1 MLTTN
6 ALTALRDF
14 MRNSIAS
21 ARWRSGSDWH
31 DAPIN
36 GIDTLSSGSVR
47 VRLSIAPE
55 ETVTVNRV
63 ELLDENGEEIDQ
75 SLLRL
80 PDEEYRITI
89 PVYQQIDVPLTFDYI
104 NVPDGIDVSQLSY
117 EMSAESISIGVPVDA
132 AAEGLRLTVSHP
144 AALPAGETG

>member
-14 MRNSIAS
+14 VRTSIAS

-55 ETVTVNRV
+55 ETVTVDRV
-63 ELLDENGEEIDQ
+63 ELLDGNGDTFAYQEVSIAVAENQPGFLFWFDFTLREEG
-75 SLLRL
+75 
-80 PDEEYRITI
+80 T
-89 PVYQQIDVPLTFDYI
+89 
-104 NVPDGIDVSQLSY
+104 
-117 EMSAESISIGVPVDA
+117 
-132 AAEGLRLTVSHP
+132 
-144 AALPAGETG
+144 

>member
-6 ALTALRDF
+6 ALTELREF

-55 ETVTVNRV
+55 ETVAVNRV
-63 ELLDENGEEIDQ
+63 ELLDETGDT
-75 SLLRL
+75 LA
-80 PDEEYRITI
+80 
-89 PVYQQIDVPLTFDYI
+89 YQ
-104 NVPDGIDVSQLSY
+104 DVSIAV
-117 EMSAESISIGVPVDA
+117 AEYQPGFLFWFDFTIRE
-132 AAEGLRLTVSHP
+132 EG
-144 AALPAGETG
+144 A

>member
-63 ELLDENGEEIDQ
+63 ELLDETGDT
-75 SLLRL
+75 LA
-80 PDEEYRITI
+80 
-89 PVYQQIDVPLTFDYI
+89 YQ
-104 NVPDGIDVSQLSY
+104 DVSIAV
-117 EMSAESISIGVPVDA
+117 AENQP
-132 AAEGLRLTVSHP
+132 GLLFWFDFTIREDG
-144 AALPAGETG
+144 A

>member
-1 MLTTN
+1 MLTTY

-47 VRLSIAPE
+47 VRLSISTE

-63 ELLDENGEEIDQ
+63 ELLDENGDT
-75 SLLRL
+75 LA
-80 PDEEYRITI
+80 
-89 PVYQQIDVPLTFDYI
+89 YQ
-104 NVPDGIDVSQLSY
+104 DVSIAV
-117 EMSAESISIGVPVDA
+117 AENQPGFLFWFDFAIRE
-132 AAEGLRLTVSHP
+132 EG
-144 AALPAGETG
+144 A

>member
-14 MRNSIAS
+14 ISNSIAS

-55 ETVTVNRV
+55 ETVTVERV
-63 ELLDENGEEIDQ
+63 ELLDDNGDT
-75 SLLRL
+75 LA
-80 PDEEYRITI
+80 
-89 PVYQQIDVPLTFDYI
+89 YQ
-104 NVPDGIDVSQLSY
+104 DVSIAV
-117 EMSAESISIGVPVDA
+117 AETQPGILFWVDFMIE
-132 AAEGLRLTVSHP
+132 EG
-144 AALPAGETG
+144 A

>member
-14 MRNSIAS
+14 MSNSIAS

-55 ETVTVNRV
+55 ETVTVTRV
-63 ELLDENGEEIDQ
+63 ELLDENGDT
-75 SLLRL
+75 LA
-80 PDEEYRITI
+80 
-89 PVYQQIDVPLTFDYI
+89 YQ
-104 NVPDGIDVSQLSY
+104 DVS
-117 EMSAESISIGVPVDA
+117 IA
-132 AAEGLRLTVSHP
+132 AAENQPGFLFWFDFTIREEG
-144 AALPAGETG
+144 A

>member
-14 MRNSIAS
+14 MSNSIAS
-21 ARWRSGSDWH
+21 ARWRSGSNWH

-55 ETVTVNRV
+55 ETVTVDRV
-63 ELLDENGEEIDQ
+63 ELLDENGDT
-75 SLLRL
+75 LA
-80 PDEEYRITI
+80 
-89 PVYQQIDVPLTFDYI
+89 YQ
-104 NVPDGIDVSQLSY
+104 DVSIAV
-117 EMSAESISIGVPVDA
+117 AENQPGFLFWFDFTIRE
-132 AAEGLRLTVSHP
+132 EG
-144 AALPAGETG
+144 A

>member
-21 ARWRSGSDWH
+21 ARWRSGSDWN

-63 ELLDENGEEIDQ
+63 ELLDENGDT
-75 SLLRL
+75 LA
-80 PDEEYRITI
+80 
-89 PVYQQIDVPLTFDYI
+89 YQ
-104 NVPDGIDVSQLSY
+104 DVSIAV
-117 EMSAESISIGVPVDA
+117 AENQPGFLFWFDFTIREDEA
-132 AAEGLRLTVSHP
+132 
-144 AALPAGETG
+144 

>member
-47 VRLSIAPE
+47 ARLSIAPE
-55 ETVTVNRV
+55 ETVTVDRV
-63 ELLDENGEEIDQ
+63 ELLDENGDT
-75 SLLRL
+75 LA
-80 PDEEYRITI
+80 
-89 PVYQQIDVPLTFDYI
+89 YQ
-104 NVPDGIDVSQLSY
+104 DVSIAV
-117 EMSAESISIGVPVDA
+117 AENQPGFLFWFDFTIRE
-132 AAEGLRLTVSHP
+132 EG
-144 AALPAGETG
+144 A

>member
-6 ALTALRDF
+6 ALTELREF

-55 ETVTVNRV
+55 ETVTVHRV
-63 ELLDENGEEIDQ
+63 ELLDETGDT
-75 SLLRL
+75 LA
-80 PDEEYRITI
+80 
-89 PVYQQIDVPLTFDYI
+89 YQ
-104 NVPDGIDVSQLSY
+104 DVSIAV
-117 EMSAESISIGVPVDA
+117 AENQPGFPFWFDFTIRE
-132 AAEGLRLTVSHP
+132 EG
-144 AALPAGETG
+144 A

>member
-21 ARWRSGSDWH
+21 ARWRSGSDWN

-36 GIDTLSSGSVR
+36 GIDTLSSASVR

-63 ELLDENGEEIDQ
+63 ELLDENGDT
-75 SLLRL
+75 LA
-80 PDEEYRITI
+80 
-89 PVYQQIDVPLTFDYI
+89 YQ
-104 NVPDGIDVSQLSY
+104 DVSI
-117 EMSAESISIGVPVDA
+117 AENQPGFLFWFDFTIRE
-132 AAEGLRLTVSHP
+132 EG
-144 AALPAGETG
+144 A

>member
-14 MRNSIAS
+14 MRHSIAS

-63 ELLDENGEEIDQ
+63 ELLDENGET
-75 SLLRL
+75 LA
-80 PDEEYRITI
+80 
-89 PVYQQIDVPLTFDYI
+89 YQ
-104 NVPDGIDVSQLSY
+104 DVS
-117 EMSAESISIGVPVDA
+117 MAVAENQPGFLFWFDFTIRE
-132 AAEGLRLTVSHP
+132 EG
-144 AALPAGETG
+144 A